1 MLFLWHVENAR
12 ASKGAFHHLGAFIH
26 IPDSRPP
33 CGNANLYMQIALSA
47 LKVVKLGQ
55 ETTLIHDLIQ
65 ATSAPEYMYCMCV
78 YTLPIVYIY
87 CQYTLVYINKPYKS
101 S

>member
-1 MLFLWHVENAR
+1 MWKTLGPQRGLFIIWEHLSIFQIHVLHA
-12 ASKGAFHHLGAFIH
+12 
-26 IPDSRPP
+26 
-33 CGNANLYMQIALSA
+33 GNANLYMQIALSA

-65 ATSAPEYMYCMCV
+65 ATSAPEYIYCMCV